1 LKPLHPHVK
10 NFGALAGLSLGA
22 FFVDGYHPG
31 VEDAEIYLPGI
42 LKQLNLGLFPHNSEF
57 FQSHAHMTWFPEL
70 IAGSIRALH
79 LPVGIVVLGWQLLC
93 IFLLLLA
100 CWRIARLCFDEEHAV
115 WCGVAVIASLLRM
128 SAAGTSLY
136 IMDEYLTPRSLST
149 PLALLAVTD
158 AIEGN
163 YARACICLVVTC
175 AVHPLM
181 AIFAGTFVL
190 FLVLVQRQGLVSLR
204 EPEAVF
210 VTAASAIAM
219 PLFPKVTMAYREV
232 LETRSYFFLTNWTW
246 YEWLGLL
253 GPFALLAWMARLGK
267 RKSLGAMTVI
277 CQALIIFE
285 AFFFVIALVIS
296 MPGRF
301 DNFAELQ
308 PMRCLHLLYILMF
321 LLGGGLLGKVVL
333 QARAWRW
340 ALLFIPLCG
349 VMVLAQRATF
359 PASAYIEW
367 PWKVSSNPWVQAFEW
382 VRANTPEKAYFAM
395 DPNTMQIPGE
405 DEHGFR
411 AIAQRS
417 LLGDSVKDSGAVSM
431 FPNLAEE
438 WREQVSAQRGWKK
451 FQLADFQ
458 KLKTRY
464 GVDWIVLEQPGVAG
478 LVCPYGNWR
487 VRVCAISSEAP

>member
-10 NFGALAGLSLGA
+10 NVTVLAGLSLGA
-22 FFVDGYHPG
+22 FFLDGYHPG

-42 LKQLNLGLFPHNSEF
+42 VKRLHPALFPHNSEF

-70 IAGSIRALH
+70 IAGSVRALH
-79 LPVGIVVLGWQLLC
+79 LPVGAVLLGWQLLC

-100 CWRIARLCFDEEHAV
+100 CWQIARLCFREAHAV
-115 WCGVAVIASLLRM
+115 WCGVALIASLLRM
-128 SAAGTSLY
+128 SAAGTGLY

-158 AIEGN
+158 AIAGN
-163 YARACICLVVTC
+163 YARAGICLAVTS

-181 AIFAGTFVL
+181 AVFAGTFVL
-190 FLVLVQRQGLVSLR
+190 FLVLVQRQELLTLR

-210 VTAASAIAM
+210 VTAASLIAL

-232 LETRSYFFLTNWTW
+232 LETRSYFFLTNWAW

-253 GPFALLAWMARLGK
+253 APFALLAWMAWLGK
-267 RKSLGAMTVI
+267 RKSLGSMTVI
-277 CQALIIFE
+277 CQALIVFE
-285 AFFFVIALVIS
+285 AFFFAIALAIS

-321 LLGGGLLGKVVL
+321 LLGGGLLGKFVL
-333 QARAWRW
+333 QDRAWRW

-349 VMVLAQRATF
+349 LIVFAQRATF

-367 PWKVSSNPWVQAFEW
+367 PWRVSHNPWVQAFEW
-382 VRANTPEKAYFAM
+382 ARSNTPESAYFAM
-395 DPNTMQIPGE
+395 DPSAMQIPGE

-438 WREQVSAQRGWKK
+438 WRDQVNAQRGWKK
-451 FQLADFQ
+451 FQLADFE

-464 GVDWIVLEQPGVAG
+464 GVDWVVVEQPGVDG
-478 LVCPYGNWR
+478 LKCPYGNWR
-487 VRVCAISSEAP
+487 VRVCAIGSGAD